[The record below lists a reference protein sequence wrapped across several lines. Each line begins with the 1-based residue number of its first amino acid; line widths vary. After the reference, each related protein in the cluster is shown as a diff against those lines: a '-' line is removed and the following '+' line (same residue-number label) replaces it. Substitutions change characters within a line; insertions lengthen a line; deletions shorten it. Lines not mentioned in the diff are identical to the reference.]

1 MRVISQHSN
10 GTSAMNLRA
19 LSLASVLA
27 LCFLPSPHRAEQAGE
42 QTLATVA
49 EKSNYTATST
59 HAEMVDFLEKLAKL
73 SPLVRLGELGVT
85 TEGRKLPL
93 LILADPPIANAEE
106 AAKSGKLVVFAMGN
120 IHAGEVDGKE
130 GLLILARDLAL
141 AKDRPLLKDLIIVF
155 APNFNADGGD
165 RMGKN
170 RTTQAG
176 PPLVGIRHNA
186 QDFDLNR
193 DSVKLESPEVRALVR
208 FCTQWDP
215 ALIID
220 CHTTDGSYHQ
230 YTLTYD
236 SPRHPSNPLIRDFGR
251 DFMLPDVS
259 KRLEKA
265 TKYKS
270 FYYNGG
276 GQNSGQWS
284 TTPAQPRYGFHY
296 QGFRNRL
303 GILSESYDYAPYR
316 DRVLASKGF
325 VLACFEFAADN
336 KDKIRK
342 LFADADKANTDPP
355 AGAMVALRHKM
366 TPLGEKQKVLSLQ
379 GGKTIETGAKS
390 KELVVDVLFQTEPT
404 LSVSRPYAYLFPA
417 SLAKVTEN
425 LQRHGIDVEE
435 LREDI
440 ELPVEAYKVEQIKFA
455 KGFQIGYGKHNLVTV
470 EATSRTE
477 KRKVAAGTV
486 VVRTHQKLGT
496 LAAFLLE
503 PQSEDGLVTWNFFD
517 SVLKEGQDFP
527 VLRLPTKVPLVL
539 TKARPL
545 SEDRG
550 PKKQLTPAMLDNNTV
565 PNFLGDPVTIQW
577 LPDGEHF
584 LQTKEGQLLK
594 VHAVSGRSEPYPA
607 TSTLPLASNI
617 GEGTL
622 GGPYFATDYAPFTTN
637 VLRFAAP
644 QGKKKGGSDLGST
657 SPGGKYTAFVRN
669 NNFFVQEVETKK
681 ERALSNDG
689 SDVILNGKLD
699 WVYYEE
705 VYDRKA
711 GYKGYWWS
719 PDGAFVA
726 FQRTDDNPVPKATV
740 VDFLKP
746 HVVLEQIAY
755 PHVGDPNPFL
765 KLAIAPVEGGE
776 VRWVDLGDYAKDESF
791 ILQRVGWLPDSK
803 TLYLCIQDRFQTW
816 LDFCTVGVDGG
827 KPTKLFRDSTKAWI
841 EPPLPPV
848 FLKDGSFLVSS
859 DRTGWKHI
867 YRYAKDGKLIGPVTS
882 GDWDVRAVQR
892 FDEDAGQLYFTG
904 TKENL
909 VSTNAYR
916 VKIDG
921 TEMERVTKGKGSH
934 EVSFSPKGNL
944 FVTTYTEENTP
955 PQVSLYQTNGA
966 LVRVLDTN
974 PVYLRE
980 EFQMGEFKRVQIPL
994 ADGFLMEAT
1003 VQKPANFD
1011 ATKKYP
1017 IWVMT
1022 YGGPAMPMIKA
1033 GGGAGGKDQAQ
1044 ANAGYV
1050 IMHVDPRS
1058 ASGKGAVSA
1067 WSCYKQLGV
1076 QELADI
1082 ETAVKWITA
1091 NPWADPE
1098 RVGLSGHSY
1107 GGFMTAYALTHS
1119 KLFAAGIAGAPPT
1132 DWRNYD
1138 TIYTERYMLTPKE
1151 NPEGYEVTSVV
1162 KGAKNLHGRLL
1173 LLHGLKDDNV
1183 HVQNTVELVHALQQ
1197 ANKDFDLML
1206 YPLARHG
1213 IGGAH
1218 YQRLQRDFM
1227 KQHLKPQP

>member
-1 MRVISQHSN
+1 
-10 GTSAMNLRA
+10 MNLRA

-27 LCFLPSPHRAEQAGE
+27 LCLLPSLHRAEQVGE

-49 EKSNYTATST
+49 EKSNYTATSK
-59 HAEMVDFLEKLAKL
+59 HAEVVDFCEKLAKL

-93 LILADPPIANAEE
+93 IILADPPIANAEE

-130 GLLILARDLAL
+130 ALLMLARDLAL
-141 AKDRPLLKDLIIVF
+141 AKEKPLLKDLIIVF

-170 RTTQAG
+170 RPTQAG
-176 PPLVGIRHNA
+176 PPDVGIRPNA
-186 QDFDLNR
+186 QGFDLNR
-193 DSVKLESPEVRALVR
+193 DFVKLESPECQALAR
-208 FCTQWDP
+208 FCRQWDP
-215 ALIID
+215 AMVID
-220 CHTTDGSYHQ
+220 CHTTNGSYHP

-236 SPRHPSNPLIRDFGR
+236 SPRHPSNPLIRDYAR
-251 DFMLPDVS
+251 DILLPDVT

-265 TKYKS
+265 SGYKS
-270 FYYNGG
+270 FYYRDGG
-276 GQNSGQWS
+276 AKSPSWA
-284 TTPAQPRYGFHY
+284 TTPGEPRYGFHY

-316 DRVLASKGF
+316 DRVLASRGF
-325 VLACFEFAADN
+325 VQACFDFVAAN
-336 KDKIRK
+336 KDAVRK
-342 LFADADKANTDPP
+342 LLTEADKANTDAP
-355 AGAMVALRHKM
+355 AGATVALRHKSV
-366 TPLGEKQKVLSLQ
+366 PLGEKRKAFILE
-379 GGKTIETGAKS
+379 GGKTVETGGKQ
-390 KELVVDVLFQTEPT
+390 KEVTVDLMFQTEPT
-404 LSVSRPYAYLFPA
+404 LSVPRPYAYLLPA
-417 SLAKVTEN
+417 SLDKVVEN
-425 LQRHGIDVEE
+425 LQRHGVELEE
-435 LREDI
+435 LREDV
-440 ELPVEAYKVEQIKFA
+440 ELPVEVYQVEKITTQKP
-455 KGFQIGYGKHNLVTV
+455 FQKHNLVKV
-470 EATSRTE
+470 EA
-477 KRKVAAGTV
+477 KVRKDTRRVKAGTF
-486 VVRTHQKLGT
+486 VVRTNQKLGT
-496 LAAFLLE
+496 LASFLLE

-517 SVLKEGQDFP
+517 AVLKEGQDFP
-527 VLRLPTKVPLVL
+527 VLRLLTKVPLVL

-550 PKKQLTPAMLDNNTV
+550 PKKQLTTAMLDSNTV
-565 PNFLGDPVTIQW
+565 PNFFGDPVSVQW
-577 LPDGEHF
+577 LDDGEHF
-584 LQTKEGQLLK
+584 LQSKEGQLLR
-594 VHAVSGRSEPYPA
+594 VHAVTGRSEPYPA

-617 GEGTL
+617 GEGPL

-637 VLRFAAP
+637 FLRLAAP

-657 SPGGKYTAFVRN
+657 SPGGKFNAFVRN

-681 ERALSNDG
+681 ERALSDDG

-719 PDGAFVA
+719 PDGAYVA

-755 PHVGDPNPFL
+755 PHVGDPNPFV
-765 KLAIAPVEGGE
+765 KIAIAPVEGGE

-816 LDFCTVGVDGG
+816 LDFCTVGVEGG

-867 YRYAKDGKLIGPVTS
+867 YHYAKDGKLIGPVTS

-892 FDEDAGQLYFTG
+892 FDEEAGQLFFTG

-916 VKIDG
+916 VKLDG
-921 TEMERVTKGKGSH
+921 TELERVTKGKGSH

-944 FVTTYTEENTP
+944 FVTTYTDEVTP
-955 PQVSLYQTNGA
+955 PRVSLHRANGA
-966 LVRVLDTN
+966 LVRILDTN

-980 EFQMGEFKRVQIPL
+980 EYQMGEFKRVQIPL

-1022 YGGPAMPMIKA
+1022 YGGPAMPMIKG

-1076 QELADI
+1076 QELADL

-1091 NPWADPE
+1091 NPWADAE

-1138 TIYTERYMLTPKE
+1138 SIYTERYMLTPKE
-1151 NPEGYEVTSVV
+1151 NPEGYDVTSVV

-1183 HVQNTVELVHALQQ
+1183 HVQNTIELIHALQQ